1 MPYYASQGSAW
12 INIGLTPITENCYN
26 CSRQKQIPIFK
37 DFNGA
42 TVLICTHF
50 HTGQLDGVEDAHL
63 RLPAVKR
70 SSSLLVKAF
79 NIIMEYVILRKK
91 SYCSFKETNPKGSI

>member
-1 MPYYASQGSAW
+1 
-12 INIGLTPITENCYN
+12 
-26 CSRQKQIPIFK
+26 
-37 DFNGA
+37 
-42 TVLICTHF
+42 
-50 HTGQLDGVEDAHL
+50 LDGVEDAHL